1 MHAARSSCQEREHG
15 VRQNEANLAA
25 CTIAEISKHM
35 PRKKK
40 KVVSVLLP
48 AHSFGVQSLKNKIGV
63 QVCLKH

>member
-1 MHAARSSCQEREHG
+1 MLPDLPAKREHG

-35 PRKKK
+35 PRKKR

-48 AHSFGVQSLKNKIGV
+48 AHSFGVQSFNFFFGV
-63 QVCLKH
+63 QACLKH